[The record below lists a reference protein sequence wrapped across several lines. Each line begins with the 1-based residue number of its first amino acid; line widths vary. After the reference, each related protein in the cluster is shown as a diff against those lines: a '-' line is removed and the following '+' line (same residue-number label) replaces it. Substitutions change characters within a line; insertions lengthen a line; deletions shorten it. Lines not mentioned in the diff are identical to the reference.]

1 MLSPKRTKFRKQH
14 RGRMRGV
21 ASKGNTIAFCQFALQ
36 AQDCGWVTARQIE
49 ASRRAMTRYIK
60 RGGQIWKRIF
70 PDKPVT
76 MRPAETRMG
85 SGKGNPEFW
94 VAVVKPRRILFEM
107 GGEDITEEIA
117 KEAMRLAQYKL
128 PVKTKFISL
137 NQEVS
142 SQKNSNN
149 ILPGFT
155 TATQNS
161 GFPFPEP
168 ILVSA
173 GLMVTGLSG
182 KILIQI

>member
-21 ASKGNTIAFCQFALQ
+21 ASKGNTIAFGQFALQ

-60 RGGQIWKRIF
+60 RGGQIWIRIF

-94 VAVVKPRRILFEM
+94 VAVVKPGRILFEM
-107 GGEDITEEIA
+107 GGSEEITEAIA

-128 PVKTKFISL
+128 PVKTKFLSL
-137 NQEVS
+137 EEEENNS
-142 SQKNSNN
+142 SVDSQSSESST
-149 ILPGFT
+149 LTP
-155 TATQNS
+155 AES
-161 GFPFPEP
+161 
-168 ILVSA
+168 
-173 GLMVTGLSG
+173 
-182 KILIQI
+182 

>member
-21 ASKGNTIAFCQFALQ
+21 ASKGNTIAFGQFALQ

-60 RGGQIWKRIF
+60 RGGQIWIRIF

-94 VAVVKPRRILFEM
+94 VAVVKPGRILFEM

-128 PVKTKFISL
+128 PVKTKFISIDENL
-137 NQEVS
+137 EDS
-142 SQKNSNN
+142 SQEKEVCFKNTIRLQTQCHLGCQKNFTME
-149 ILPGFT
+149 IL
-155 TATQNS
+155 
-161 GFPFPEP
+161 
-168 ILVSA
+168 
-173 GLMVTGLSG
+173 TG
-182 KILIQI
+182 I